1 MTGFDSVISVFI
13 EVIAVG
19 KDEAAVRVVLDIVT
33 VRYDKP
39 ILFPT
44 SATFILARL
53 AKRRPRRFLNPHPR

>member
-33 VRYDKP
+33 VR
-39 ILFPT
+39 
-44 SATFILARL
+44 
-53 AKRRPRRFLNPHPR
+53 